1 MIYLLSIFSKAI
13 VTKFATECG
22 SNSEA
27 AEPLGTIVAQLFS
40 MPQLQFQRNA
50 PSVNSGI
57 HYSAFGG
64 TAPTPP
70 MEPTSVSLISILI
83 CKLHATAPILF
94 GISGSE
100 KTTSG
105 RLRLGWRRKVEN
117 DGDAEKVFINQ
128 QQQHDRVSGLGA
140 GYASIALRNFSKTS
154 LTNPYPPYHFWES
167 LSYIVNTDPAE
178 IQQSHLYLLKFMLV
192 DSLQR
197 FLQFFGDEGIAALRK
212 AFIDLPKR
220 LPPEIRET
228 NAAVSVIYLV
238 DAWKTE
244 KNFHLE

>member
-1 MIYLLSIFSKAI
+1 M
-13 VTKFATECG
+13 TGFATECG
-22 SNSEA
+22 TNSEA

-50 PSVNSGI
+50 PSIGSGA

-70 MEPTSVSLISILI
+70 LEPNSVSLISILI
-83 CKLHATAPILF
+83 SKLHATAPMLF
-94 GISGSE
+94 GVSASE
-100 KTTSG
+100 KTTAG
-105 RLRLGWRRKVEN
+105 RLKLGWRRKFQKE
-117 DGDAEKVFINQ
+117 GDAEKSFIPEA
-128 QQQHDRVSGLGA
+128 QQHERVSGLGA

-167 LSYIVNTDPAE
+167 LSFITNTNPAE
-178 IQQSHLYLLKFMLV
+178 IQLSHLYLLKFMLV

-197 FLQFFGDEGIAALRK
+197 FLLFFGDEGIAALRK

-220 LPPEIRET
+220 LPLEMKKH
-228 NAAVSVIYLV
+228 NGGLGVIYLA
-238 DAWKTE
+238 DTWKTE